1 MKFKDVMHLYV
12 GCTVQLIKDEWGYK
26 RPSNI
31 NWLLEY
37 IPYLK
42 HREPIPYLYPLSAMT
57 EEQAKNVGFD
67 PTIVDLQIY
76 LSEYMLNNPII
87 TATEFK
93 YLLDN
98 HFDIYDLISQ
108 GEAIDVTTL
117 ETNPY
122 QQEEKK

>member
-26 RPSNI
+26 RPSDI
-31 NWLLEY
+31 NWWLEY

-67 PTIVDLQIY
+67 P
-76 LSEYMLNNPII
+76 NNPII